1 MKRCNC
7 RKNGKF
13 TLIELLVVIAII
25 AILAAMLLPALNQ
38 ARDRAKKTQC
48 LNLLK
53 QNGQALHLYSVD
65 YKDQYPRL
73 LASYYLHQNVY
84 ISKAVNDKFF
94 LMKQNGYSRSAKEV
108 TCPGNPLVN
117 GISVPSDDFTSYM
130 CYVYYATIPTA
141 WKSLGNS
148 ADIELL
154 ADRPINSKSTQ
165 IVMADRMS
173 LDNIK
178 QLNHVDGGN
187 ILFNDGHVS
196 WRNQKVLQVRFAI
209 GGINYY
215 L

>member
-1 MKRCNC
+1 MR
-7 RKNGKF
+7 RVLYF

-53 QNGQALHLYSVD
+53 QNGQALHQYSGD

-73 LASYYLHQNVY
+73 LVGYYLHQNVY
-84 ISKAVNDKFF
+84 VSAASNDKFY
-94 LMKQNGYSRSAKEV
+94 LMKKNGYTKSAKEV
-108 TCPGNPLVN
+108 TCPGNPLVS
-117 GISVPSDDFTSYM
+117 GTSVPPDNFAGYM
-130 CYVYYATIPTA
+130 CYVYFATVPKV

-154 ADRPINSKSTQ
+154 ADRPTNSKSTQ
-165 IVMADRMS
+165 IVLADRMS
-173 LDNIK
+173 LDNIR

-196 WRNQKVLQVRFAI
+196 WRNRKMLQVRLAI
-209 GGINYY
+209 GGVNYY